1 MLNQG
6 APLNRIMTRL
16 LPIFF
21 LLLLSC
27 ADRDSVAK
35 KERKQDNLQVLFIG
49 NSHTYVH
56 DVPKMVTRL
65 NDSQPG
71 SPGMTIRSVAEP
83 AYTLENH
90 LSNDKAK
97 RTIETGFWN
106 FVVIQPASIEPFR
119 DPDAQVS
126 NFRILADAAATK
138 GVPILYGIWQREEGH
153 DFYSWKGMPA
163 TPALAADKIRTTNL
177 ATIDGTSARLA
188 AVGDA
193 WVLVQS
199 RHPEL
204 KLYTDGNH
212 TTVAGAYLAAAVV
225 LRSILQQPLA
235 GNPPWVPEGLS
246 GEDAQRLLDAAN
258 SILMDVN

>member
-1 MLNQG
+1 M
-6 APLNRIMTRL
+6 MTRFF
-16 LPIFF
+16 PILI
-21 LLLLSC
+21 LLLFGC
-27 ADRDSVAK
+27 ADRDRVAK
-35 KERKQDNLQVLFIG
+35 KERKDDDLTVLFIG

-71 SPGMTIRSVAEP
+71 SPGMTIRSVAKP
-83 AYTLENH
+83 AYTLEDH
-90 LSNDKAK
+90 LSNGKAK

-106 FVVIQPASIEPFR
+106 FVVIQPASLEPFQG
-119 DPDAQVS
+119 PDAQVS

-138 GVPILYGIWQREEGH
+138 GVPILYGIWQREEEH
-153 DFYSWKGMPA
+153 DFYGWKGMPT
-163 TPALAADKIRTTNL
+163 TPVLAAEKIRTTNL
-177 ATIDGTSARLA
+177 ATINGTSARLA

-204 KLYTDGNH
+204 KLYMDGNH
-212 TTVAGAYLAAAVV
+212 TTIAGAYLAAAVV
-225 LRSILQQPLA
+225 LRSILQKPLQ

-246 GEDAQRLLDAAN
+246 GEDAKRLLDVAN
-258 SILMDVN
+258 SIPMDVK